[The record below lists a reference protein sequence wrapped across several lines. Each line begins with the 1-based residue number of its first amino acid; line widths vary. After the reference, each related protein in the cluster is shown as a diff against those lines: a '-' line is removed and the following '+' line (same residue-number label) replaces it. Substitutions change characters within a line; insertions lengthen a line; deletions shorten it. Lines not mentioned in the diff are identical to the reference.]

1 MGNHQRVCITKLLK
15 SLYPSAQGDDEGD
28 HHPASILREEDAEE
42 AEGYFEHLLRG
53 QGEAMTDGEDYF
65 DRIVG
70 EIEDLIIDERFLQLQ
85 SGRGNVLQTQIKDD
99 IQEKVIHQ
107 LFWFMFEYFLD

>member
-1 MGNHQRVCITKLLK
+1 MPRRGLELTSSWSGVRRSNQIASWPVELVFISGGFYNILT
-15 SLYPSAQGDDEGD
+15 SQGDENQ
-28 HHPASILREEDAEE
+28 ASILREEDAEE

-65 DRIVG
+65 DQIVG

-85 SGRGNVLQTQIKDD
+85 SGRGNVFHHK
-99 IQEKVIHQ
+99 
-107 LFWFMFEYFLD
+107 

>member
-1 MGNHQRVCITKLLK
+1 MITAK
-15 SLYPSAQGDDEGD
+15 GDDEGD
-28 HHPASILREEDAEE
+28 HNPASILREEDAEE

-85 SGRGNVLQTQIKDD
+85 SGRGKVLQSQIKR
-99 IQEKVIHQ
+99 QH
-107 LFWFMFEYFLD
+107 

>member
-1 MGNHQRVCITKLLK
+1 MYLT
-15 SLYPSAQGDDEGD
+15 AQGDVEGD
-28 HHPASILREEDAEE
+28 HHPASVLREEDTEE

-53 QGEAMTDGEDYF
+53 QGEAMTAGEDYF

-85 SGRGNVLQTQIKDD
+85 SGGRQCFTITNLRRHL
-99 IQEKVIHQ
+99 EKSISSA
-107 LFWFMFEYFLD
+107 FLVFV